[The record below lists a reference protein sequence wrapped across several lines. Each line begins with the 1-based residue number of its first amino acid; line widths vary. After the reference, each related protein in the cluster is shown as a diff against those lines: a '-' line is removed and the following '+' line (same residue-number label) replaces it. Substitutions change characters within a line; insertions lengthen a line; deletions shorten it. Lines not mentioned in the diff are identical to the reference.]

1 MEKAVPSSP
10 VFSNKDMSLKEA
22 GFGEAQPGPFPGG

>member
-1 MEKAVPSSP
+1 

-22 GFGEAQPGPFPGG
+22 GFGEAQPGRFPGGLMER

>member
-1 MEKAVPSSP
+1 